1 MAALGIDA
9 AVFQDQNAVRF
20 THGGHP
26 LGDYHQGS
34 AGEIPPQRLPQRGGC
49 GVVQGAVGIVQYQ
62 DLRPV
67 RQGPGDQQ
75 PLALAAGEVGAAQVQ
90 RGVQTLRQLGDKG
103 PRLGRFRRKEIFS

>member
-1 MAALGIDA
+1 MAALGVDA

-49 GVVQGAVGIVQYQ
+49 GVIQGAVGIVQYQ

-67 RQGPGDQQ
+67 RQGPGISSRWRW
-75 PLALAAGEVGAAQVQ
+75 PPERLAPP
-90 RGVQTLRQLGDKG
+90 RSSGVSR
-103 PRLGRFRRKEIFS
+103 P